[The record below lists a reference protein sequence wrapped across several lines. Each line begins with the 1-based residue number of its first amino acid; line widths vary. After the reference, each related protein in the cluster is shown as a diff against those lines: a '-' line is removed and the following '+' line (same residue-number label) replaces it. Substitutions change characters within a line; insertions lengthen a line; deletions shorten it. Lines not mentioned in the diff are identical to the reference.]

1 MNKPTVKEHTVTDS
15 SGSRPAIAP
24 LNPKQAALVLIA
36 LFVALSG
43 YVAIG
48 IQLGLTALFAGSLL
62 LFFWAGIEH
71 FKLNAL
77 LPTLLGSLGGISNGA
92 LFAILAPSLGEALAV
107 VAGVLVLLGAIYCLL
122 LNWLPHIFNQAY
134 MLMLTISLAPPIMT
148 EGSFVAMGVAA
159 VYSAAFWGGLM
170 LLISSVRSRRAVTG
184 PD

>member
-1 MNKPTVKEHTVTDS
+1 MNKPTVKEQTVTDS

-36 LFVALSG
+36 LFVAVSV

-48 IQLGLTALFAGSLL
+48 IMFGLTALFAGSLL

-77 LPTLLGSLGGISNGA
+77 LPTLLLH
-92 LFAILAPSLGEALAV
+92 
-107 VAGVLVLLGAIYCLL
+107 
-122 LNWLPHIFNQAY
+122 WLPHVFNQAY
-134 MLMLTISLAPPIMT
+134 MLMLTVTLAPPIMA
-148 EGSFVAMGVAA
+148 EGSFVAMGIAA
-159 VYSAAFWGGLM
+159 VYSAAFWGCLT
-170 LLISSVRSRRAVTG
+170 LLVSALRSRRVVTG